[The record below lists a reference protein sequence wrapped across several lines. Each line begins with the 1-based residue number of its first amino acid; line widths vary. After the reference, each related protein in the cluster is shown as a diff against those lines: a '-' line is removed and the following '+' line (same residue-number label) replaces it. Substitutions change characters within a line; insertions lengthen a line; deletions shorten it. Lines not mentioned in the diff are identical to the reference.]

1 MSRETSAKKCVPLLP
16 FRLAWKGLKTN
27 PGFTT
32 TAVTNIALGVL
43 GFLVV
48 VGFNDSF
55 LAEIRSR
62 TKAIAAADMVASSR
76 VKPSDEAVATLRS
89 HLPQGTVESEELS
102 LTTMATT
109 TTGSRLVEVRFV
121 DEKFPMYGSLQ
132 LAQGGNTA
140 PGVAKDIFNT
150 NKIWIYPE
158 LQAQLGVHIG
168 DTLKIGDVSYII
180 SDLVLDDPT
189 TSGLGFVLAPR
200 IYASIDTAAETGLM
214 QFGSRVQYMYRFKLP
229 GNIDSDLLEQT
240 LRTEIPNRDLRIK
253 SHRNASEEMGRMQS
267 YLNDYLGLVAL
278 AALFLATVGT
288 AYLLR
293 GHLSAT
299 IKEFGILRSL
309 GGAPTL
315 PAKVFAIQAV
325 LLGLAGS
332 LMAIVL
338 SRILM
343 PQLSSLMTPLT
354 GKISTAPISLES
366 AGIGVVM
373 AVAGGLLMAL
383 PLIGRLLS
391 LKPAFLFQEA
401 SVPTIAFRPRQSLYY
416 LPALVLWWLAAV
428 AQSHSLR
435 NGSIFAG
442 AFLGASIILA
452 AWGFLKLTALA
463 KILPKIHTRIPWK
476 LKLALT
482 QMARSPLASL
492 SSFLALA
499 LGATLL
505 NVIPQIRAS
514 VAKEIERPDTS
525 IPQFFMFDIQ
535 DDQIDPL
542 KEFFTNRHVTLSQ
555 PAGIV
560 RARLDTINGQP
571 AEQRKLTI
579 ESNREQGDRESL
591 QTRMQNLS
599 FRSALSASES
609 LTEGQFNGSNW
620 DGQSVPEMSIE
631 QEFAKRLGLKLG
643 DILTFDISGVAIDAK
658 VSSFRRVRWTSFQPN
673 FFILLQPGV
682 LDDAPKTW
690 VASATGIQDSDRDII
705 QRDLVNTWSNISVID
720 VKSAVRRMLTLIDQI
735 SKAIGFIAVLAVL
748 AGLGVLF
755 AIASHQARER
765 RISFALLKT
774 LGANVKQATI
784 VSLWEYGL
792 ISIAAIALGTLVS
805 IGVSFILSSYI
816 FKAPWQGTWQTPV
829 LTAVIL
835 TPISI
840 AITWLAVR
848 RALAVPVGELLR

>member
-1 MSRETSAKKCVPLLP
+1 MTSDITKTCSPFLP
-16 FRLAWKGLKTN
+16 FRLAWKGLKTS

-32 TAVTNIALGVL
+32 TAVINIALGVL

-55 LAEIRSR
+55 LAEIRAR
-62 TKAIAAADMVASSR
+62 TKSIAAADMVASSR
-76 VKPSDEAVATLRS
+76 VKPSQEALATLRS
-89 HLPQGTVESEELS
+89 QLPTGTVASEELS

-109 TTGSRLVEVRFV
+109 ATGSRLVEVRFV
-121 DEKFPMYGSLQ
+121 DDTFPMYGSLQ
-132 LAQGGNTA
+132 LEKAGISG
-140 PGVAKDIFNT
+140 PGVARALYKT
-150 NKIWIYPE
+150 NNIWIYPE
-158 LQAQLGVHIG
+158 LQAQLGVHVG
-168 DTLKIGDVSYII
+168 DTLKIGNVSYRIA
-180 SDLVLDDPT
+180 DLVLDDPT
-189 TSGLGFVLAPR
+189 TSGMGFVLAPR
-200 IYASIDTAAETGLM
+200 IYASFDTAEKTGLM
-214 QFGSRVQYMYRFKLP
+214 QYGSRVQYMYRFKLP
-229 GNIDSDLLEQT
+229 ASIDPDILEQT
-240 LRTEIPNRDLRIK
+240 LRKEIPNRDLRVR

-299 IKEFGILRSL
+299 IKEFGIMRSL
-309 GGAPTL
+309 GAAPSL
-315 PAKVFAIQAV
+315 PAKVFAIQAA

-332 LMAIVL
+332 LIAIEL
-338 SRILM
+338 SRLLM
-343 PQLSSLMTPLT
+343 PQLSALMAPLT
-354 GKISTAPISLES
+354 GNIATAPMSLAS
-366 AGIGVVM
+366 AGIGIVM

-391 LKPAFLFQEA
+391 LRPAFLFQEA
-401 SVPTIAFRPRQSLYY
+401 SVPTLAIQPRQGLLYI
-416 LPALVLWWLAAV
+416 PALLLWWIAAV

-442 AFLGASIILA
+442 AFLGAALILA
-452 AWGFLKLTALA
+452 AWGFLKLAILT
-463 KILPKIHTRIPWK
+463 KILPRIHHRIPWK

-482 QMARSPLASL
+482 QMARSPLATL

-505 NVIPQIRAS
+505 NVIPQIRSS

-535 DDQIDPL
+535 DDQIEPL
-542 KEFFTNRHVTLSQ
+542 KEFFAARHVSLSQ

-560 RARLDTINGQP
+560 RARLDAINHEP
-571 AEQRKLTI
+571 AEQRKIAI
-579 ESNREQGDRESL
+579 ESNREQGDRENL

-599 FRSALSASES
+599 FRSALSASEA
-609 LTEGQFNGSNW
+609 LVEGHFNGSKW
-620 DGQSVPEMSIE
+620 DGQGIPEMSIE

-643 DILTFDISGVAIDAK
+643 DVLTFDISGVAIDAK

-705 QRDLVNTWSNISVID
+705 QRDLVQIWSNVSVID

-735 SKAIGFIAVLAVL
+735 STAIGFIAVLAVL

-774 LGANVKQATI
+774 LGADIKQATI
-784 VSLWEYGL
+784 VSLWEYGF
-792 ISIAAIALGTLVS
+792 IAVAAMALGTLVS
-805 IGVSFILSSYI
+805 VGVSFILSSYI
-816 FKAPWQGTWQTPV
+816 FKAPWQGNWQTPV
-829 LTAVIL
+829 VTAVLL

-840 AITWLAVR
+840 GITWLAVR